1 LLTALAASRVCDA
14 PRAGRGQISLSFNSD
29 GVLVEAPLLV
39 QRARARPGETPLRP
53 KSPAEGGMGGDGAS
67 SGG

>member
-1 LLTALAASRVCDA
+1 VCDA

-39 QRARARPGETPLRP
+39 QRARARDARERGERGCI
-53 KSPAEGGMGGDGAS
+53 E
-67 SGG
+67 